1 MCYAEVLQSE
11 LAARGSSPA
20 AGLIHTVEAGVVTK
34 RSSRIAGMSRKEL
47 EGEPLRSKFSYLVHG
62 MPCLLAVHWFL
73 NLVRHNSLSLGDRTI
88 MTTTVHVGVVMPA
101 STRVP
106 LESPASSEMNEEDES
121 PEADL
126 DYLDEYDSEEERRQ
140 RRKKKVGSKLRH

>member
-1 MCYAEVLQSE
+1 M
-11 LAARGSSPA
+11 
-20 AGLIHTVEAGVVTK
+20 VTK

-47 EGEPLRSKFSYLVHG
+47 EGEPSRSKFSYLVHG
-62 MPCLLAVHWFL
+62 MPRVLAVHWFL
-73 NLVRHNSLSLGDRTI
+73 ILVRHNSLGLGDRTVI
-88 MTTTVHVGVVMPA
+88 TTTVGVVMPA